1 MVVTHKSRFMEII
14 VNSKIEKVP
23 SNLKLEEYLME
34 RGMGAL
40 AGTAVA
46 VNDCV
51 ISRDEWQSCLLH
63 ENDKIL
69 IIRATQGG

>member
-1 MVVTHKSRFMEII
+1 MEII

-23 SNLKLEEYLME
+23 SKLKLEEYLMD

-40 AGTAVA
+40 EGTAVA

-51 ISRDEWQSCLLH
+51 ISRGEWQSYLLH
-63 ENDKIL
+63 EHDKIL